1 MKNRIAKVPQ
11 IMQMENV
18 ECGAASLAMIL
29 AYYGK
34 WVPLEQLRVD
44 CGVSRDGAKMTN
56 ILKAARSYGLEA
68 KGMRLNIDGLKK
80 VAQLPCI
87 VFWNFNH
94 FLVVDGFKGNKVRLN
109 DPARGELTIPV
120 EEFEEGYTGIAL
132 IFRKTDAF
140 EPGGEKPDPLAY
152 ASSRLKG
159 MGKPVLFVMLAA
171 AISSLAAVIY
181 TSVGTV
187 FLDSVLKKD
196 ELTARMPQWLM
207 PVILIMLLVA
217 VVSGTASVIKAV
229 VLMKIRGKS
238 AVVSSSRFFRHLLR
252 LPIGFYEQRSVGDIQ
267 MRQNDNETIVYTLIG
282 QLAPVLINAVML
294 VFYVAVMLKYSVL
307 LTAVGIITVVLNALT
322 AHYISEKRINVTRT
336 LNSDSGKLYAATM
349 GGIEMIETIKANGA
363 ENGFFTKWSGYQ
375 ALVSNGNVKMMRI
388 NLYLGMIPEALTRIA
403 DIIVLVLGVLL
414 IIRGQFT
421 PGYLLSFT
429 GLLSAFMDPV
439 TRLIGLGQTV
449 QEIQTDMAR
458 IEDVMRY
465 PEDTEA
471 APESV
476 PESMPKR
483 LSGKLDL
490 EHVSFGYSPLEPPLI
505 EDISLHLEPGKWV
518 ALVGASGSGKST
530 VAKMITGLYP
540 ARSGEIRFDGIPIQD
555 IPSRVLRGSVTM
567 VDQNIATFYD
577 TVADNITLWDKSI
590 EDFELILACR
600 DAEIHEEIAA
610 RPGSYQEMIQPGG
623 GNFSGGQ
630 LQRMEIAHA
639 LASDPV
645 ILVMDEATSALDAQT
660 EARVMQRIRERGIG
674 CVVVAHRLSTIR
686 DCDEIIVLDNGKVKE
701 RGTHQELMALDGLY
715 AELIRSS

>member
-1 MKNRIAKVPQ
+1 M
-11 IMQMENV
+11 
-18 ECGAASLAMIL
+18 L
-29 AYYGK
+29 
-34 WVPLEQLRVD
+34 
-44 CGVSRDGAKMTN
+44 SR
-56 ILKAARSYGLEA
+56 
-68 KGMRLNIDGLKK
+68 
-80 VAQLPCI
+80 
-87 VFWNFNH
+87 
-94 FLVVDGFKGNKVRLN
+94 
-109 DPARGELTIPV
+109 
-120 EEFEEGYTGIAL
+120 
-132 IFRKTDAF
+132 
-140 EPGGEKPDPLAY
+140 
-152 ASSRLKG
+152 
-159 MGKPVLFVMLAA
+159 
-171 AISSLAAVIY
+171 
-181 TSVGTV
+181 
-187 FLDSVLKKD
+187 
-196 ELTARMPQWLM
+196 
-207 PVILIMLLVA
+207 
-217 VVSGTASVIKAV
+217 
-229 VLMKIRGKS
+229 
-238 AVVSSSRFFRHLLR
+238 
-252 LPIGFYEQRSVGDIQ
+252 
-267 MRQNDNETIVYTLIG
+267 
-282 QLAPVLINAVML
+282 
-294 VFYVAVMLKYSVL
+294 KYSVL
-307 LTAVGIITVVLNALT
+307 LTAVGVITVILNALT
-322 AHYISEKRINVTRT
+322 GHYISEKRVNVTRT
-336 LNSDSGKLYAATM
+336 LNADSGKLYAATM
-349 GGIEMIETIKANGA
+349 GGIEMIETIKATGA

-403 DIIVLVLGVLL
+403 DIIVLVLGILL
-414 IIRGQFT
+414 IIRGKFT

-458 IEDVMRY
+458 IEDVMLY
-465 PEDTEA
+465 PEDTKT

-476 PESMPKR
+476 PDNIPKR

-505 EDISLHLEPGKWV
+505 EDLSFHLEPGKWV

-530 VAKMITGLYP
+530 VAKLITGLYP
-540 ARSGEIRFDGIPIQD
+540 VRSGEIRFDGIPIQD
-555 IPSRVLRGSVTM
+555 IPSIVLRGSVTM
-567 VDQNIATFYD
+567 VDQNMATFYD

-610 RPGSYQEMIQPGG
+610 RPGSYLEMVQPGG

-660 EARVMQRIRERGIG
+660 EARVIQRIRDRGIG

-701 RGTHQELMALDGLY
+701 RGTHEELMTLDGLY